1 MAAYYNERDPF
12 CAEWLRNLA
21 ADGFIPAGVVD
32 ERSIVD
38 VRPDD
43 LRGFAHVHLFAG
55 LGGWAYAARLAGWDA
70 ARPLWTGSPPCQPHT
85 RANPGR
91 RGLADERHLWPHMAR
106 LVRACR
112 PPVLFGEQSAD
123 AIANGWL
130 DEVADDLEG
139 AGYTVWAKGIP
150 ACAVGA
156 EHERLRL
163 WFAADAGEPGLP
175 LSECEAVQRARRR
188 EEGAATARGYGWS
201 AQSGLVPVLHGI
213 PGRVGG
219 IKAAGNAIVPQV
231 GAEILAAYLDGLPD
245 RPGQKF
251 AR

>member
-1 MAAYYNERDPF
+1 MAAYYNEWEPF
-12 CAEWLRNLA
+12 AAQWLRNLISA
-21 ADGFIPAGVVD
+21 GHIPAGDVD
-32 ERSIVD
+32 ERSITEVQ
-38 VRPDD
+38 PDD
-43 LRGFAHVHLFAG
+43 LRGYRQAHFFAG
-55 LGGWAYAARLAGWDA
+55 LAGWAYAARLAGLADDF
-70 ARPLWTGSPPCQPHT
+70 PIWTGSPPCQPHT
-85 RANPGR
+85 RANPNR
-91 RGLADERHLWPHMAR
+91 RGLADKRHLWPELAR

-130 DEVADDLEG
+130 DEVASDLEG

-163 WFAADAGEPGLP
+163 WFVADSGEPGLS
-175 LSECEAVQRARRR
+175 LSERQTLLRARRR
-188 EEGAATARGYGWS
+188 EERAATAGGHGWS
-201 AQSGLVPVLHGI
+201 AQSGLVPVLHGV

-231 GAEILAAYLDGLPD
+231 GAEVIAAYLECLP
-245 RPGQKF
+245 
-251 AR
+251 